1 MISNRTKQYCRGN
14 FEKIENYDLAMAD
27 EENVWETHHR
37 LELTL
42 NGEFAHSREEL
53 KRLGMYYDRPYY
65 ELIYLTTSE
74 HAKLHGVVND
84 LRKFQSAPKRIGNLN
99 GKFQKCDSEFG
110 SEYFRH
116 FGFSKSADKKLYNRE
131 YHHYLKYGKCRWE

>member
-27 EENVWETHHR
+27 KENVWEIHHR

-53 KRLGMYYDRPYY
+53 KRLGMYYNRPYY

-84 LRKFQSAPKRIGNLN
+84 LRKFQSAPPRSGMLN
-99 GKFQKCDSEFG
+99 GRFRKCTGDFG
-110 SEYFRH
+110 KRFLKH
-116 FGFSKSADKKLYNRE
+116 FGISKSENKKLYYNER
-131 YHHYLKYGKCRWE
+131 YYFMKDGKCRWE